1 MEGPSFVTRLGEFAA
16 FVRASGR
23 AVSEGGAAYRRWL
36 AFLATWIALGGL
48 AWSQQLR
55 DGMSVTAM
63 TDQVPWGA
71 YIANFSF
78 TVGLASSALVL
89 IAQRYLRRD
98 PGPDANALV
107 VVGQVAAIAA
117 LSMAMLFVVVDIG
130 RPDRAWHLVP
140 GLGRFNFPISLL
152 SWDVVVLNGYLAL
165 TLYMATYAI
174 LARFRGRP
182 LDPKKYGPVLGA
194 GVLFAVSIHVVAAFL
209 YCGLAGRSHWHS
221 AVLAPR
227 VVASAFGSGPALL
240 VIVLMVM
247 RDRMGVPVREETLAS
262 LLRVVTAAAWANLF
276 LFGAEVFTEL
286 YGGSVHATPLR
297 YMLFGLHGH
306 HLLVPFM
313 WLALALNVG
322 ATAVLSSPLRAREP
336 VVRVACGATVVGM
349 WIEKGMGHVVPGFI
363 PSSLGEIVEYSPS
376 LHETLVSAA
385 VWAVGAL
392 LLTLMLKVAV
402 PVVFGGLRLHGR
414 APEGSP

>member
-1 MEGPSFVTRLGEFAA
+1 MADPSPSSRVGEFAA
-16 FVRASGR
+16 FARASWR
-23 AVSEGGAAYRRWL
+23 AVSRGDRDYFRWL
-36 AFLATWIALGGL
+36 AFLAAWIALGGL
-48 AWSQQLR
+48 AWAQQLHQ
-55 DGMSVTAM
+55 GMAVTAM

-89 IAQRYLRRD
+89 IARRAFRRD
-98 PGPDANALV
+98 DAADADGLV

-165 TLYMATYAI
+165 NFVMATYAL

-182 LDPKKYGPVLGA
+182 LDPKKYGPLLAV
-194 GVLFAVSIHVVAAFL
+194 GVVFAVSIHVVAAFL
-209 YCGLAGRSHWHS
+209 YCGLSGRSHWHS

-240 VIVLMVM
+240 VLVLGVM
-247 RDRMGVPVREETLAS
+247 RDRMGVPVRDDTFAA

-286 YGGSVHATPLR
+286 YGGSTHATPLR

-306 HLLVPFM
+306 RMLVPYM
-313 WLALALNVG
+313 WFALALNVG
-322 ATAVLSSPLRAREP
+322 ATVALSLPALRARER
-336 VVRVACGATVVGM
+336 VVRAACAATVVGM

-363 PSSLGEIVEYSPS
+363 PTSLGEIVEYSPS

-392 LLTLMLKVAV
+392 MLTVMLKVAV
-402 PVVFGGLRLHGR
+402 PVEFGGLRLGEER
-414 APEGSP
+414 AP